1 MSKRSVPILI
11 SIMSLALIGILVIQ
25 YKWIDTTIT
34 EKKKLIDNNVMLA
47 VSNVEQQL
55 NDHRAMTFISGSEI
69 NDFDFESITTD
80 VDTIIRHQGF
90 QDDSSANVEIK
101 VMSSFHSSSDSGES
115 HEMIVQN
122 NANQIIQIDSDS
134 MNLTNW
140 IDEIGQ
146 IESLVNR
153 MKIEIHSGE
162 DDLRLDSARVRDLLE
177 KELAANE
184 LGEILDWAIYDEEE
198 DTFIV
203 YQQKKLK
210 LEYNIPLFTTDVM
223 HPGRYELRLNLNKSD
238 LVLKEIWG
246 MILLSFIF
254 ILIITIVF
262 AYSIKLVIKHKK
274 ISQIKSDFI
283 NNMTHEFKTPLA
295 SISLAADSLLHPNT
309 NVNRESLE
317 KYVGI
322 IQDEKTKLNSH
333 VERILEVASLN
344 KDALDIALNEVDT
357 SAAIASSLSKLKLM
371 IEKNGAQISTNL
383 QSTSKASANIFH
395 LENVFINLIENGIKY
410 SQEPAQISIS
420 TKENKEYIIIS
431 IEDRG
436 IGMDS
441 KQLSKVFDNFYRAQT
456 GNVHDTKGFGLGLS
470 YSKLVIEKMGGFI
483 HLESD
488 LGKGTKAIIKLKR
501 S

>member
-1 MSKRSVPILI
+1 MSI
-11 SIMSLALIGILVIQ
+11 ALIGILVIQ

-55 NDHRAMTFISGSEI
+55 NDHRAMTFISGSDI
-69 NDFDFESITTD
+69 NDFNFESISTD
-80 VDTIIRHQGF
+80 VDTIIRHQEF
-90 QDDSSANVEIK
+90 QNDSSANVEIK
-101 VMSSFHSSSDSGES
+101 VMSSFHSSSDSGET

-122 NANQIIQIDSDS
+122 NSNQIIQIDSDS
-134 MNLTNW
+134 LNLTSW
-140 IDEIGQ
+140 VDEIGQ

-162 DDLRLDSARVRDLLE
+162 DDLRLDSARVRNLLE

-184 LGEILDWAIYDEEE
+184 LGKILDWAIYDKEEE
-198 DTFIV
+198 TFVV
-203 YQQKKLK
+203 YQQKKVK
-210 LEYNIPLFTTDVM
+210 LEYNIPLFTTDVVN
-223 HPGRYELRLNLNKSD
+223 PGRYELRLNLNKSD

-309 NVNRESLE
+309 NINRESLE

-344 KDALDIALNEVDT
+344 KDSLDISINEVDT
-357 SAAIASSLSKLKLM
+357 TLTIESALAKLKLM
-371 IEKNGAQISTNL
+371 IDKHQSNITTNL
-383 QSTSKASANIFH
+383 SAKSLTRANVFH

-410 SQEPAQISIS
+410 SNEPANISIS
-420 TKENKEYIIIS
+420 S
-431 IEDRG
+431 IEKQDEVHLIFEDEG

-470 YSKLVIEKMGGFI
+470 YSKLVIEKMGGSI
-483 HLESD
+483 QLESN
-488 LGKGTKAIIKLKR
+488 LGKGTKVTVKLKR